1 MTKSVK
7 EVMTPNIVTINP
19 TDKAKNAAISMR
31 DKDVS
36 SLIVLDDYGQPVGIV
51 TESDL
56 VREVC
61 TQDASSNDFII
72 DHIMSSPVATIDPNS
87 SVETAAN
94 IMLENKVRHLVVKEE
109 NRIIGIITSGDFI
122 KYLHS
127 QVDWDEVSSKMLK
140 ILSGEN

>member
-7 EVMTPNIVTINP
+7 EVMTRKIVTINP

-36 SLIVLDDYGQPVGIV
+36 SLIVLDDGQPVGIV

-122 KYLHS
+122 EYLHS

-140 ILSGEN
+140 ILSGDN